1 MNRFE
6 FVNKLN
12 GRLYLLS
19 ESERR
24 DIIDEYIGHIDLKM
38 QSGKSEADAIKDF
51 GDIDELASEILRAY
65 HIDSSKIQNKTL
77 DVYIKQIFDYFGR
90 VTEKILGF
98 SARQLAHIFVEFVVL
113 LILLNVLRYP
123 VSLCAGVF
131 SQLFSWFPY
140 SIYNFVHHITD
151 LAANLLWLL
160 LAFMFIFQF
169 INKRV
174 IHGDIVPTQTVRT
187 EENQQPADSEK
198 SKSPAS
204 HKIQDTA
211 EAIKEKTETAGK
223 TITAAAT
230 KTGSIFA
237 RAAGKTGH
245 GIASVMGKTGG
256 VMKKLAG
263 STGDFVI
270 NLTVLILKISLFIFL
285 WLPCAAI
292 TVAGIV
298 CTVLATVIYFST
310 GIGFIGIC
318 ISGVGCCIMGGGFT
332 LWLTQVLTG
341 GKTENA

>member
-51 GDIDELASEILRAY
+51 GDIDELASEILGAY
-65 HIDSSKIQNKTL
+65 HIDSSKIQDKTL
-77 DVYIKQIFDYFGR
+77 DVYIKQIFDYFSR
-90 VTEKILGF
+90 VSEKILGF

-113 LILLNVLRYP
+113 LIILNVLRYP
-123 VSLCAGVF
+123 VSFCAGVF

-140 SIYNFVHHITD
+140 SIYNLVHHITE
-151 LAANLLWLL
+151 LVANLLWLL
-160 LAFMFIFQF
+160 LAFVFIFQF
-169 INKRV
+169 INKRI
-174 IHGDIVPTQTVRT
+174 IHGDIIPTQAAKPAEPKQPEEKETVK
-187 EENQQPADSEK
+187 ADTVQ
-198 SKSPAS
+198 
-204 HKIQDTA
+204 KIQDTA
-211 EAIKEKTETAGK
+211 EKIKEKSEAAGK
-223 TITAAAT
+223 TMTEAAKKTGGVFATAAGKASR
-230 KTGSIFA
+230 KITG
-237 RAAGKTGH
+237 AAGKTG
-245 GIASVMGKTGG
+245 GLV
-256 VMKKLAG
+256 KKLAG

-270 NLTVLILKISLFIFL
+270 NLTVLILKISLFICL
-285 WLPCAAI
+285 WAPCAVI
-292 TVAGIV
+292 TVAGVV
-298 CTVLATVIYFST
+298 CTVLATIIYFTT

-318 ISGVGCCIMGGGFT
+318 ISGLGCCIIGIGFT